1 MPDAVLQRLV
11 HHRNVSRAPRRG
23 LADARR
29 AVAGKDDAL
38 LAQMLEDAT
47 VDDIL
52 RLRRVLPN
60 EAWRAF
66 AQAARRALPR
76 ADPIRDMLDATA

>member
-11 HHRNVSRAPRRG
+11 HHRNVSRAPRRD

-52 RLRRVLPN
+52 RLRRALPN
-60 EAWRAF
+60 EAWRSF
-66 AQAARRALPR
+66 AQAARRALPQ
-76 ADPIRDMLDATA
+76 ADPIRDMLDAAA